1 MAVIPKYVSNTQ
13 KDFKIGVDNYSE
25 DKLSLQ
31 IIGNVGIGTTSF
43 EDPVSVANTAKLA
56 VGIATAHQ
64 VFTQILSFTSGVG
77 PNTTGQSTVAGA
89 NIAIGDTF
97 TGNTFNNA
105 VLNYRNISIGNCAGC
120 CLNNGAKNV
129 FIGDQAGRNITDGM
143 KNVVI
148 GETAVG
154 GNSFSPSATGDE
166 NFIVGDSAGFNLTSG
181 SHNIMFGD
189 QTGGFT
195 STGGCNIMIG
205 RRSGGNNQ
213 TGNCNIILGN
223 LAGYVNG
230 NGSDNIFIGTC
241 AQGARCNPSK
251 TLVIGHFNHQWIH
264 GDSNYSVGIGI
275 TNPSIAVVGAGD
287 TQKLAVGILSAYN
300 IFSNQLNIT
309 GVSTF
314 NGTVDLNAGLDIDGQ
329 LDVDELVV
337 AGVSTFNNTVDI
349 NSTLDVDGD
358 TQLDD
363 LTVAGFATFT
373 SNASFAGNVSIAGT
387 LTYED
392 VTNIDAIGIVTAG
405 NGLRI
410 TQGGI
415 NVNAGISTFGG
426 NIDADG
432 NLDVDGTTDL
442 DVLNVA
448 ETATFSALVDANNRL
463 DVVGGANIDQLNIS
477 GVTTFKDDVEFHGV
491 LGVSSITF
499 DKSDN
504 SLKFKDNAR
513 LRFGNDNRLQIYY
526 KDNVNYFMAEKA
538 VDDIEIGTHGGDII
552 FETVVGAQKGA
563 EIKYNSSV
571 DLYYKNIK
579 RLATSGV
586 GATIFGQLDTTDLN
600 VAGVSTFA
608 GITTVTGE
616 TLFTKQ
622 LSVSGV
628 STFADDITVQKNMH
642 FGDSPT
648 GTENLLS
655 FGAGDDLSIFHSGNG
670 SFIRD
675 SGTGSL
681 TILTNQ
687 FLVRNAGNNEELIE
701 GFENSS
707 VSLFFNGIKRL
718 STTGIGAS
726 VLGQLDSTTL
736 NVSGVGTFAGDINA
750 NGNIV
755 GDTSTNISGINSVT
769 ATSFFGDGSG
779 LENTGATLSAASGS
793 QRLVLTSLTSGTMT
807 SAATDADLAF
817 NATSNLLSAGKLNV
831 VGLTTISNL
840 KVDSGIVTAASG
852 IATYNGDLVIGTP
865 SAGFKSGAFTINTT
879 DKTKDSINELNFILG
894 KLVPDPPDTING
906 VSFTLS
912 GLGNGRLCAGFTPV
926 NNTGGS
932 HAVAAGRQYS
942 RNTDSTVTSNTLTEF
957 GPGDSET
964 VTGFVNAVGV
974 GTVTLTV
981 GNNNDT
987 YDKLQILNN
996 EDAANSSRNPGITSQ
1011 FYEIYD
1017 ARLLNA
1023 PSPDGFNKAFISQG
1037 ISTTTSAFWYEDPST
1052 VSAPVISF
1060 SPVTYP
1066 ASPTLSYSSGIPHYT
1081 QASANAFTYALGVE
1095 NASGDMYTQNTFVS
1109 SDGQT
1114 SGFQNPGNKSY
1125 TNFTGG
1131 TNPPAQN
1138 YGVGAA
1144 VTTQVSQQPR
1154 DLHLTATSNVFTSF
1168 DASTPYGS
1176 HNNQRVGFTTDV
1188 NIMGTTARTN
1198 KIDEDNI
1205 LITSLG
1211 TGSGNATRVNA
1222 GSTGDNP
1229 SPVFTAWGGGSAGSI
1244 ATYEATVRGAVLRHD
1259 QEDYSDGTYL
1269 PVGPDYS
1276 AGRSGTQ
1283 YFQIELIRS
1292 NVSEFS
1298 ISYTGSVAGCFI
1310 CMPQNSAWTT
1320 SLSGTNGWADM
1331 FQAYKGSGI
1340 PTSAEPGC
1348 SSGGLMDN
1356 NGGTFTCV
1364 FGTESSSN
1372 DTGNRILIRWKLT
1385 SGQSITA
1392 MSFTST

>member
-1 MAVIPKYVSNTQ
+1 MPTRVPRYLSNTE
-13 KDFKIGVDNYSE
+13 KNLKIGVSNYSE
-25 DKLSLQ
+25 DKVSLEV
-31 IIGNVGIGTTSF
+31 IGLVGIGSTTPT
-43 EDPVSVANTAKLA
+43 D
-56 VGIATAHQ
+56 
-64 VFTQILSFTSGVG
+64 ILDVQG
-77 PNTTGQSTVAGA
+77 TT
-89 NIAIGDTF
+89 
-97 TGNTFNNA
+97 
-105 VLNYRNISIGNCAGC
+105 
-120 CLNNGAKNV
+120 K
-129 FIGDQAGRNITDGM
+129 
-143 KNVVI
+143 
-148 GETAVG
+148 
-154 GNSFSPSATGDE
+154 
-166 NFIVGDSAGFNLTSG
+166 
-181 SHNIMFGD
+181 
-189 QTGGFT
+189 
-195 STGGCNIMIG
+195 
-205 RRSGGNNQ
+205 
-213 TGNCNIILGN
+213 
-223 LAGYVNG
+223 
-230 NGSDNIFIGTC
+230 
-241 AQGARCNPSK
+241 SK
-251 TLVIGHFNHQWIH
+251 G
-264 GDSNYSVGIGI
+264 
-275 TNPSIAVVGAGD
+275 
-287 TQKLAVGILSAYN
+287 
-300 IFSNQLNIT
+300 LNIT

-314 NGTVDLNAGLDIDGQ
+314 AGAVDLNAGLDIDGQ

-337 AGVSTFNNTVDI
+337 AGVSTFNSRIDLNAGLDIDGQLDVDELVVAGVSTFSNAVDI

-392 VTNIDAIGIVTAG
+392 VTNIDAIGIITAG

-415 NVNAGISTFGG
+415 NVTAGISTFGG
-426 NIDADG
+426 NINANGDITGDNDTNITG
-432 NLDVDGTTDL
+432 INSIFLHKEIIHIGDEDTTITFNEDRTTLAAGGVARLIASSAGGFGGVIISGDL
-442 DVLNVA
+442 QDSGSNFNINSDSGA
-448 ETATFSALVDANNRL
+448 ATFKT
-463 DVVGGANIDQLNIS
+463 LNI
-477 GVTTFKDDVEFHGV
+477 TT
-491 LGVSSITF
+491 
-499 DKSDN
+499 
-504 SLKFKDNAR
+504 
-513 LRFGNDNRLQIYY
+513 
-526 KDNVNYFMAEKA
+526 
-538 VDDIEIGTHGGDII
+538 
-552 FETVVGAQKGA
+552 
-563 EIKYNSSV
+563 
-571 DLYYKNIK
+571 
-579 RLATSGV
+579 
-586 GATIFGQLDTTDLN
+586 
-600 VAGVSTFA
+600 GVSTFA
-608 GITTVTGE
+608 G
-616 TLFTKQ
+616 
-622 LSVSGV
+622 
-628 STFADDITVQKNMH
+628 N
-642 FGDSPT
+642 
-648 GTENLLS
+648 
-655 FGAGDDLSIFHSGNG
+655 
-670 SFIRD
+670 
-675 SGTGSL
+675 
-681 TILTNQ
+681 
-687 FLVRNAGNNEELIE
+687 
-701 GFENSS
+701 
-707 VSLFFNGIKRL
+707 
-718 STTGIGAS
+718 
-726 VLGQLDSTTL
+726 
-736 NVSGVGTFAGDINA
+736 INA
-750 NGNIV
+750 NGNII
-755 GDTSTNISGINSVT
+755 GDTATNISGINSVT
-769 ATSFFGDGSG
+769 ATTFFGDGSG

-807 SAATDADLAF
+807 SAATDADLSF

-831 VGLTTISNL
+831 TGLTTISNL

-865 SAGFKSGAFTINTT
+865 SAGFKSGAFSINTT

-906 VSFTLS
+906 ASFTLS

-942 RNTDSTVTSNTLTEF
+942 RNTDSTITSNTLTEF

-974 GTVTLTV
+974 GTTTLTV
-981 GNNNDT
+981 GVNNGT
-987 YDKLQILNN
+987 FDKLVISNN
-996 EDAANSSRNPGITSQ
+996 EDASNSSRNPGITSQ

-1023 PSPDGFNKAFISQG
+1023 ASPDGFNKAFISQG

-1114 SGFQNPGNKSY
+1114 SGFQNPGSKSY

-1131 TNPPAQN
+1131 TNPPARN

-1144 VTTQVSQQPR
+1144 VTTQISQQPR

-1198 KIDEDNI
+1198 QIDEDNI

-1244 ATYEATVRGAVLRHD
+1244 ATYEAAVRGAVLRHD
-1259 QEDYSDGTYL
+1259 QTDYSDGSYL

-1276 AGRSGTQ
+1276 GSRSGTQ

-1292 NVSEFS
+1292 NVSEFR
-1298 ISYTGSVAGCFI
+1298 ISYTGSAAGCFV

-1320 SLSGTNGWADM
+1320 SLSGVNGWADM

-1356 NGGTFTCV
+1356 DGGTFTCV

>member
-1 MAVIPKYVSNTQ
+1 MATRVPTYVSNTE
-13 KDFKIGVDNYSE
+13 KNLKIGVSNYSE
-25 DKLSLQ
+25 DKVSLEV
-31 IIGNVGIGTTSF
+31 IGLVGIGSTTPT
-43 EDPVSVANTAKLA
+43 D
-56 VGIATAHQ
+56 
-64 VFTQILSFTSGVG
+64 ILDVQG
-77 PNTTGQSTVAGA
+77 TT
-89 NIAIGDTF
+89 
-97 TGNTFNNA
+97 
-105 VLNYRNISIGNCAGC
+105 
-120 CLNNGAKNV
+120 K
-129 FIGDQAGRNITDGM
+129 
-143 KNVVI
+143 
-148 GETAVG
+148 
-154 GNSFSPSATGDE
+154 
-166 NFIVGDSAGFNLTSG
+166 
-181 SHNIMFGD
+181 
-189 QTGGFT
+189 
-195 STGGCNIMIG
+195 
-205 RRSGGNNQ
+205 
-213 TGNCNIILGN
+213 
-223 LAGYVNG
+223 
-230 NGSDNIFIGTC
+230 
-241 AQGARCNPSK
+241 SK
-251 TLVIGHFNHQWIH
+251 G
-264 GDSNYSVGIGI
+264 
-275 TNPSIAVVGAGD
+275 
-287 TQKLAVGILSAYN
+287 
-300 IFSNQLNIT
+300 LNIT

-314 NGTVDLNAGLDIDGQ
+314 AGITTNTGTLFANQLN
-329 LDVDELVV
+329 V
-337 AGVSTFNNTVDI
+337 AGVSTFNNNVKIISDKNLGVGDLSIKHFDSISVASITLPSGQIITQTDGFTVQD
-349 NSTLDVDGD
+349 NSGQKYIKATSTNTGLYHVGTQKLRTSTDGVQVVNNAGGSLGTMTALNVDTTFLKASGVSTFIGD
-358 TQLDD
+358 
-363 LTVAGFATFT
+363 
-373 SNASFAGNVSIAGT
+373 ASFSGNVSIAGT

-405 NGLRI
+405 NGLRV

-432 NLDVDGTTDL
+432 NLDVDGQTDL
-442 DVLNVA
+442 DVLNVS
-448 ETATFSALVDANNRL
+448 ETATFSALVDVNNRL
-463 DVVGGANIDQLNIS
+463 DVVGGANIDQLN
-477 GVTTFKDDVEFHGV
+477 
-491 LGVSSITF
+491 
-499 DKSDN
+499 
-504 SLKFKDNAR
+504 
-513 LRFGNDNRLQIYY
+513 
-526 KDNVNYFMAEKA
+526 
-538 VDDIEIGTHGGDII
+538 
-552 FETVVGAQKGA
+552 
-563 EIKYNSSV
+563 
-571 DLYYKNIK
+571 
-579 RLATSGV
+579 
-586 GATIFGQLDTTDLN
+586 
-600 VAGVSTFA
+600 VAGVSTHVGVSTFQSPVFIGAGTTQNSKLLIDKDIEIFSTGQIARFKIPESSPNAIITYIDAPVVTLGRLATEFA
-608 GITTVTGE
+608 NFTTTQARIKIDNKLRLNVISDGIEVSGVTDTLGLNVTT
-616 TLFTKQ
+616 
-622 LSVSGV
+622 GV
-628 STFADDITVQKNMH
+628 STFA
-642 FGDSPT
+642 
-648 GTENLLS
+648 EN
-655 FGAGDDLSIFHSGNG
+655 
-670 SFIRD
+670 
-675 SGTGSL
+675 
-681 TILTNQ
+681 
-687 FLVRNAGNNEELIE
+687 
-701 GFENSS
+701 
-707 VSLFFNGIKRL
+707 
-718 STTGIGAS
+718 
-726 VLGQLDSTTL
+726 
-736 NVSGVGTFAGDINA
+736 INA

-755 GDTSTNISGINSVT
+755 GDTATNISGINSVT
-769 ATSFFGDGSG
+769 ATAFFGDGSG

-793 QRLVLTSLTSGTMT
+793 QRLVLSSLTSGTMT

-865 SAGFKSGAFTINTT
+865 STGFKSGAFAINTT

-894 KLVPDPPDTING
+894 KLVPTPPDTING
-906 VSFTLS
+906 VSFTFS
-912 GLGNGRLCAGFTPV
+912 LGTGRLCAGFTPT

-932 HAVAAGRQYS
+932 HAVVAGTQYS

-974 GTVTLTV
+974 GTTTLTV
-981 GNNNDT
+981 GVNNGT
-987 YDKLQILNN
+987 FDKLVISNN
-996 EDAANSSRNPGITSQ
+996 EDAANSSRNTGITSQ

-1023 PSPDGFNKAFISQG
+1023 VSPDGFNKAFIQQG
-1037 ISTTTSAFWYEDPST
+1037 ISTTSSALWYEDPST
-1052 VSAPVISF
+1052 VSTPVISF
-1060 SPVTYP
+1060 SPVVYP
-1066 ASPTLSYSSGIPHYT
+1066 GSPTLSYSSGIPHYT
-1081 QASANAFTYALGVE
+1081 QASANAFLYALGVE

-1198 KIDEDNI
+1198 VIDEDNI
-1205 LITSLG
+1205 SISSLG
-1211 TGSGNATRVNA
+1211 TGSGNAERVNA

-1244 ATYEATVRGAVLRHD
+1244 ATYEAAVRGGTLRHD
-1259 QEDYSDGTYL
+1259 QTNYSTGYL
-1269 PVGPDYS
+1269 PAGPDYS
-1276 AGRSGTQ
+1276 GSRSGTQ

-1320 SLSGTNGWADM
+1320 SLSGVNGWADM